1 MMPCVVLRIL
11 GGQMLTAKETA
22 LRQFQRSILLG
33 RFHKFTAR
41 VGYCVRLHSWE
52 AIPRE
57 RVAGE
62 CSLGSILGQFLWLQE
77 NNTGSKELEY
87 RFLAPRENSGVRRAF
102 PCCLLL
108 HGINLLNRQ
117 SINMIENPK
126 FCYYSEKSSLFHPE
140 LPPPCPCS
148 WVSYALFIL
157 LERSVDIQSYYIA
170 SSIFVQIVV
179 YCAQG
184 QNLAFYLFKNLFK
197 ANFIL

>member
-1 MMPCVVLRIL
+1 MPCVVLRIM
-11 GGQMLTAKETA
+11 GGQMLRAKERA
-22 LRQFQRSILLG
+22 LRQFQRSILLF

-57 RVAGE
+57 RVTWGMFIRKHPWSVPVATRKQHWVQRAWISFPG
-62 CSLGSILGQFLWLQE
+62 L
-77 NNTGSKELEY
+77 T
-87 RFLAPRENSGVRRAF
+87 ENSGVRRAF

-108 HGINLLNRQ
+108 HGINLLNRK

-126 FCYYSEKSSLFHPE
+126 SCYYSEKSSLFHPE

-157 LERSVDIQSYYIA
+157 LERSVDIQSYYMLYIKWKC
-170 SSIFVQIVV
+170 FFHF
-179 YCAQG
+179 CTNCG
-184 QNLAFYLFKNLFK
+184 
-197 ANFIL
+197 ILCTRSESCLLPF